1 MITSSSAEDLLV
13 RTKSRD
19 PYAFEEFYD
28 LLHGPVLKYVN
39 RVVRDWAQSEEIVQ
53 EVFLEVWRSAAR
65 FAPARGSAR
74 TWVLRIAHFRAVDRI
89 RLENNRRSREA
100 SVSSDSSITY
110 DSVQKLVEVRS
121 RRSEAERFLD
131 LLTELQ
137 RCRDPRLL
145 PRLHHARGRLA
156 PGRTAEHGEEPGVR
170 RADQHAIGGRGGPTS
185 AWAQQ
190 GVPIP
195 TARAAAR
202 EYPRGVSRLRSAG
215 CESVRPQ
222 APRTRRQA

>member
-1 MITSSSAEDLLV
+1 MIISSSAEELLV
-13 RTKSRD
+13 RIGSRD
-19 PYAFEEFYD
+19 PYAFEELYD

-110 DSVQKLVEVRS
+110 DSVQELVEVRC

-137 RCRDPRLL
+137 RDAVILVYYLGCTLPEAASLL
-145 PRLHHARGRLA
+145 DVPLSTAKSRVFDGLTSMRSAAGVA
-156 PGRTAEHGEEPGVR
+156 PGRRGRSGVC
-170 RADQHAIGGRGGPTS
+170 P
-185 AWAQQ
+185 
-190 GVPIP
+190 
-195 TARAAAR
+195 
-202 EYPRGVSRLRSAG
+202 
-215 CESVRPQ
+215 C
-222 APRTRRQA
+222 